1 MNNYKEL
8 KVWQKA
14 IDLTV
19 NIYSVTDK
27 FPSKEQFGL
36 VSQMNRASVSVAS
49 NIAEGAGRN
58 TKGEFVLF
66 LGYAIGSLFE
76 LETQLIIAERIKYI
90 EISNFEVLVD
100 KINELQKM
108 VNGLKN
114 TLK

>member
-19 NIYSVTDK
+19 NIYSVTNK

-66 LGYAIGSLFE
+66 LGYVIGSLFE
-76 LETQLIIAERIKYI
+76 LETQLIIAERIKYL
-90 EISNFEVLVD
+90 EKSNFEVLIE